1 MARFQIH
8 TPETAPE
15 ESREGL
21 RQAKNMFGFIPN
33 QQGIMAESP
42 ALLDAYLHLW
52 DLIDRKSGLST
63 VEQHILFLTASFEND
78 SEYCVAGHSGLA
90 KVAGVDARHV
100 EAVRR
105 GAALEDSRLEA
116 LRRFGR
122 RVVQSRGDLP
132 EEHID
137 EFLAA
142 GFSHRQALD
151 IILIAAFKL
160 LSNYTNRVAKTP
172 LDAIMKPNAWTRAE
186 ANARE

>member
-1 MARFQIH
+1 
-8 TPETAPE
+8 
-15 ESREGL
+15 
-21 RQAKNMFGFIPN
+21 
-33 QQGIMAESP
+33 MAESP

-105 GAALEDSRLEA
+105 GAALEDPG
-116 LRRFGR
+116 LRPCGFGR

-132 EEHID
+132 EATSTS
-137 EFLAA
+137 FWRPVFPSPGA
-142 GFSHRQALD
+142 GHYSDRGLQVVEQLHQPRRQDALGRH
-151 IILIAAFKL
+151 
-160 LSNYTNRVAKTP
+160 YETERVDP
-172 LDAIMKPNAWTRAE
+172 GE